1 MLELAGADAAAGAAA
16 AVLLLPSLELEEEE
30 AEEFDEPVAGFLA
43 EEYRSA
49 YHPPPLNDTAGAVS
63 TRSSV
68 PLQCGQIVISGSENF
83 WIFSM
88 CFLQVVHSY
97 S

>member
-1 MLELAGADAAAGAAA
+1 LLELAVVAAGAAA
-16 AVLLLPSLELEEEE
+16 AVLLLPSLELELEEEE
-30 AEEFDEPVAGFLA
+30 AEFDVPEAGFLA

-49 YHPPPLNDTAGAVS
+49 YHPPPLNDTAGAVT

>member
-1 MLELAGADAAAGAAA
+1 LLELVVAAAAGAAA
-16 AVLLLPSLELEEEE
+16 GVLLLPSLELELAGEE
-30 AEEFDEPVAGFLA
+30 AEFDVPDAGFLA